1 MRAKG
6 LALLLLVPLL
16 SLAGCGGGSSDKGS
30 GTPAARDSD
39 EAREIREALDKLAPE
54 DRKLAAAQRF
64 CAVET
69 ENRLGT
75 MGTPYKLMVK
85 GEPVFLCC
93 KGCQTQA
100 LEDPK
105 KTLDVVHELRA
116 KGADASAR

>member
-6 LALLLLVPLL
+6 LALLLLVPVLT
-16 SLAGCGGGSSDKGS
+16 LAGCGGGPSDKEKEA
-30 GTPAARDSD
+30 PAAGESA
-39 EAREIREALDKLAPE
+39 EVREALDKLAPE

-69 ENRLGT
+69 ENRLGS
-75 MGTPYKLMVK
+75 MGKPYKLMVK

-116 KGADASAR
+116 KGADPSAR